1 MPREGAWFADC
12 AQIWLRSPPLLPSKS
27 GHCFSSKAAQPGALF
42 RLVQREGYKC
52 EDEYWKCNWLDK
64 PGHKIFL
71 SPPLYF
77 PRSSSCLLQSV
88 EAISAQMLSQQEPVP
103 TSWYWLWTLL
113 GENIVEHKLCLD
125 VLRPEAVNLCGSRPS
140 ELFVSKPKNDG
151 LNNDILS
158 AFAVEQVPHLRSF
171 VFCWHL
177 CCS

>member
-27 GHCFSSKAAQPGALF
+27 GHSFSSMAARPGSVF
-42 RLVQREGYKC
+42 RLVQSQGYKC

-64 PGHKIFL
+64 QGHKNFL

-77 PRSSSCLLQSV
+77 PRYSSCLLQSV
-88 EAISAQMLSQQEPVP
+88 EAISAQMLSVQQPVP

-125 VLRPEAVNLCGSRPS
+125 VLRPEAVNLCSSRPGD
-140 ELFVSKPKNDG
+140 LFASKPKNDSFKD
-151 LNNDILS
+151 DILS
-158 AFAVEQVPHLRSF
+158 AFAVEQVLHLRN
-171 VFCWHL
+171 
-177 CCS
+177 